1 MIYDSIEYGFAN
13 KIDENDESLNIYKLV
28 YNENGI
34 SKVLEDEKIINILL
48 PLFEKLITKEINE
61 DLLLKLVAT
70 NGDGIVFKNVDEETT
85 NRVLPV
91 LLSKYQKKIER
102 FLSIFFLICVKLFF
116 LYVNFNL

>member
-70 NGDGIVFKNVDEETT
+70 NGDGIVFKNVDEETA
-85 NRVLPV
+85 NRVLPI
-91 LLSKYQKKIER
+91 LLTKYEK
-102 FLSIFFLICVKLFF
+102 
-116 LYVNFNL
+116 

>member
-91 LLSKYQKKIER
+91 LLSKYQK
-102 FLSIFFLICVKLFF
+102 
-116 LYVNFNL
+116 